1 MNFERLLVWQE
12 AVELFTKVILS
23 FKHCRDFGFKDQVT
37 RSSLSVPSNI
47 AEGMSRRGDKEKIQ
61 FLCISLG
68 SCAELKTQLIIA
80 EQVGYLP
87 THNKKEFLLQCHK
100 IAKMINTLKSKIE
113 TTTNNH

>member
-12 AVELFTKVILS
+12 AVELCTKVILS

-68 SCAELKTQLIIA
+68 SCAPCVSRVKNPTNHCRTSR
-80 EQVGYLP
+80 LP
-87 THNKKEFLLQCHK
+87 ANP
-100 IAKMINTLKSKIE
+100 
-113 TTTNNH
+113 